1 MDKRDNT
8 LVWVIIA
15 LLGLIVVQM
24 FGTLKIKEELKQCKG
39 VKNYS
44 NER

>member
-8 LVWVIIA
+8 LVWVVIA

-24 FGTLKIKEELKQCKG
+24 FGTLKIKEELKQCKE
-39 VKNYS
+39 VTKYS